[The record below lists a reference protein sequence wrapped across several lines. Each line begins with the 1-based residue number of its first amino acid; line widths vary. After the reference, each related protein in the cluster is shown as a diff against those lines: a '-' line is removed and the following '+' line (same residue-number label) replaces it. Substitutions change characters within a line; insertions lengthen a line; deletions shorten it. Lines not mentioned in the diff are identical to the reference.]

1 MTDTVDRATRSRIMQ
16 AVKSKNTSPEK
27 AVRSLLHALGY
38 RYRLHCR
45 DLPGCPDIVFPGRK
59 TAIFVH
65 GCFWHGHDCPRGRR
79 EPESN
84 AEYWRKK
91 RAANAERDRKVLLV
105 LSELGWRAMIVW
117 ECEIRDKK
125 QLASRLVAFLGPTR
139 MR

>member
-1 MTDTVDRATRSRIMQ
+1 MQ